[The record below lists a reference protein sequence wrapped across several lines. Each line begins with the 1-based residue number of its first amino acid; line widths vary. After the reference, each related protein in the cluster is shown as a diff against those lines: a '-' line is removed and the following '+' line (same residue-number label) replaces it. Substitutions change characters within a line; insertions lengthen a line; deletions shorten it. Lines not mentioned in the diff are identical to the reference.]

1 MRLSRLTS
9 SQAQHLPRESADG
22 LIVRAR
28 LRTNL
33 LSFARQHRHVF
44 ETFVVKPGS
53 VLSKEN
59 RMMSVIMGL
68 SRSVRVDEL
77 AAVLVNTALNGSE
90 TQTIEYDVLGPQG
103 RALLKGYD

>member
-1 MRLSRLTS
+1 
-9 SQAQHLPRESADG
+9 
-22 LIVRAR
+22 
-28 LRTNL
+28 
-33 LSFARQHRHVF
+33 
-44 ETFVVKPGS
+44 

>member
-1 MRLSRLTS
+1 M
-9 SQAQHLPRESADG
+9 
-22 LIVRAR
+22 
-28 LRTNL
+28 
-33 LSFARQHRHVF
+33 
-44 ETFVVKPGS
+44 
-53 VLSKEN
+53 LSKEN

-90 TQTIEYDVLGPQG
+90 TQTIEYDVLRPQG